1 MRVADSRRTCAVNV
15 TADYS
20 PSLDE
25 HVIAC
30 GRYCSGPNGVGV
42 PGVPSDLYR
51 MSVGIDE
58 QENQY
63 RIQNPSVDSRQ
74 VENYKADE

>member
-1 MRVADSRRTCAVNV
+1 MRIIDLERTCAVNV
-15 TADYS
+15 TANYS

-25 HVIAC
+25 HVVTC
-30 GRYCSGPNGVGV
+30 SRHCSGPNGIGV
-42 PGVPSDLYR
+42 PRVPSDLDW

-74 VENYKADE
+74 VENYKADK